1 MMTNTATS
9 DIEDQIKDILI
20 GELYVESSKDQIGP
34 DDSLREALGIDSL
47 GFVELKEQIEK
58 RFKVGISEE
67 DFTPE
72 NFATISTL
80 KALIGKHRAPA

>member
-1 MMTNTATS
+1 MMTKTATS
-9 DIEDQIKDILI
+9 DVEDQIKDILI

-58 RFKVGISEE
+58 KFKVGISEE

-72 NFATISTL
+72 NFATIATL